1 MFPYAD
7 NAGSYWT
14 GYFTSRSTDKEY
26 IRRASHNFHAA
37 NKLYALEMIKQSAT
51 PARQSDVADQKN
63 QMFDVMGINQHHDAV
78 TGTGKQAVANNY
90 AKKVYAGMQ
99 TNNKL
104 FAQILN
110 ETITFLAS

>member
-1 MFPYAD
+1 
-7 NAGSYWT
+7 
-14 GYFTSRSTDKEY
+14 
-26 IRRASHNFHAA
+26 
-37 NKLYALEMIKQSAT
+37 
-51 PARQSDVADQKN
+51 
-63 QMFDVMGINQHHDAV
+63 MFDVMGINQHHDAV

>member
-51 PARQSDVADQKN
+51 PAR
-63 QMFDVMGINQHHDAV
+63 
-78 TGTGKQAVANNY
+78 
-90 AKKVYAGMQ
+90 
-99 TNNKL
+99 
-104 FAQILN
+104 
-110 ETITFLAS
+110 